1 MTQPSASAAPAYLRF
16 PHLHGELVAFTAED
30 DVWLASLDGGGRAW
44 RVSAE
49 NVPVTHPRISPDGTT
64 VAWTS
69 TRDGAPEVHTAPVD
83 GGPARRLT
91 YWGSARTQ
99 VRGWT
104 ADGEVLVTT
113 AHGQANL
120 RRSWARSVPLDGGPA
135 TTLPYGWVG
144 DVARGEHAT
153 VLLSAPMG
161 REAAWWKRYRGGTAG
176 KLWIDR
182 EGDGEFTR
190 LHEELDG
197 NLEYPVWT
205 GERIAFLSDH
215 EGTGALY
222 SSLADGS
229 DLRRH
234 TPLGAPP
241 GRAKPRVGEASTP
254 GTRPVTAPGSSTPP
268 PVSSGSWTTWTAPNR
283 AASTSAS
290 AASAPTGSPTR
301 SPPPAGS
308 APRPPT
314 TPRAAARSPY
324 AAPSTGSPTARGPPA
339 RSPPLPA
346 SAPGCPA
353 PSARTARSGWC
364 G

>member
-1 MTQPSASAAPAYLRF
+1 MTQPSASAAQAYLRF

-30 DVWLASLDGGGRAW
+30 DVWLASLDSGGRAW

-69 TRDGAPEVHTAPVD
+69 ARDGAPEVHIAPVD
-83 GGPARRLT
+83 GGPAKRLT
-91 YWGSARTQ
+91 YWGSSRTQ

-104 ADGEVLVTT
+104 AAGEVLVTS

-135 TTLPYGWVG
+135 TILPYGWVG
-144 DVARGEHAT
+144 DVAHGETAT

-182 EGDGEFTR
+182 DGDGEFTR

-197 NLEYPVWT
+197 NIEYPVWA

-234 TPLGAPP
+234 TPSA
-241 GRAKPRVGEASTP
+241 ASTRD
-254 GTRPVTAPGSSTPP
+254 TRPVTAPGSSTPP
-268 PVSSGSWTTWTAPNR
+268 PVNSGSSTTWTAPNR
-283 AASTSAS
+283 AASTSGS
-290 AASAPTGSPTR
+290 AASASTSSR
-301 SPPPAGS
+301 SRCPRPAGS
-308 APRPPT
+308 GPPRPT
-314 TPRAAARSPY
+314 TPHAAARSPC
-324 AAPSTGSPTARGPPA
+324 AVPSTGSPTAPA
-339 RSPPLPA
+339 RPARWPPPPV

-353 PSARTARSGWC
+353 PSAPTARSGWC